1 MVVEQYLEEDHDI
14 EAKDDIF
21 GQSPLLWAAE
31 NGHEASVQVL
41 LERNAQI
48 ESQNRYG
55 QTALWLAVRHGHVRM
70 VQVLV
75 ERNAIADMQDNASRT
90 PLEMAQFYQYT
101 GIEVLLERY
110 LAHKNNMV

>member
-1 MVVEQYLEEDHDI
+1 
-14 EAKDDIF
+14 
-21 GQSPLLWAAE
+21 
-31 NGHEASVQVL
+31 
-41 LERNAQI
+41 
-48 ESQNRYG
+48 
-55 QTALWLAVRHGHVRM
+55 M

-110 LAHKNNMV
+110 LAHENNMVWPPSSKLTLCGRMP